1 MNIVYYNEPKNVK
14 EKFDNFELELDN
26 ILDYKSLIC
35 DLVNKY
41 FIDDK
46 GMIDLF
52 MVAEA
57 RYRKYK
63 FHSVTLHDGN
73 GVRIIIGIEINNNIY
88 VLQKQTL

>member
-1 MNIVYYNEPKNVK
+1 MNMIYYNEPKNVQ
-14 EKFDNFELELDN
+14 EKFDNFELELN
-26 ILDYKSLIC
+26 NVSTYKSMIC

-46 GMIDLF
+46 GMIDLS

-57 RYRKYK
+57 RYRKYR
-63 FHSVTLHDGN
+63 FHSITLHDGN
-73 GVRIIIGIEINNNIY
+73 GIRIIIGIEIYNNIY